1 MASPISLNPGGGTL
15 AQQALATA
23 PEGMLIAPVWRRA
36 AAFMT
41 DVIVLSLL
49 LHFLSGQQLLLMLSA
64 NVFALET
71 FDARVVAGYIVSWI
85 LTSNLPLGNKERSLG
100 PVNVHIKRV
109 RSPTA

>member
-71 FDARVVAGYIVSWI
+71 IDARVVAGYILSWA
-85 LTSNLPLGNKERSLG
+85 LFFGAFWLYWKYTGRALSLI
-100 PVNVHIKRV
+100 HI
-109 RSPTA
+109 

>member
-49 LHFLSGQQLLLMLSA
+49 LHFLSGQQLLRVPFPAQELLRPPGESFSRCAGACMRTCIPAVSA
-64 NVFALET
+64 VGSRPNA
-71 FDARVVAGYIVSWI
+71 
-85 LTSNLPLGNKERSLG
+85 
-100 PVNVHIKRV
+100 H
-109 RSPTA
+109 